1 MKLST
6 KLKIVALS
14 LVAAFGA
21 GLVYYANAETID
33 NTRDCDKYAVV
44 YCGTMSV
51 QEMRERY
58 FNKGVST
65 IYGAFGISYEMLSGN
80 YANGA
85 VYRNGEVR
93 LDNGTVVATNARTAI
108 RNISGGTPIS
118 GTDAKVVPA
127 SRMGSAQRAFIRL
140 DEQGR
145 FKFAIMAPCGNPVVA
160 TNVVVPPKPKPQPVA
175 TCKAL
180 DQPVIN
186 RQTNTVALKAHATVE
201 NGATVKSY
209 TFSITDAS
217 GKEVFSRSNTT
228 SALTSETSAT
238 IKEAGTYTARVTV
251 TTSLGDRTSNDCVK
265 QFTIQPETPKANPG
279 IKIEKKVDGLKH
291 KTVQVGNEFPYQVT
305 VTNTGNVDLKNAV
318 VTDNAPQGVTFLKAS
333 EGTLQN
339 NTWKATIAELKQGA
353 SKTFTI
359 TATIKEQVTGK
370 VVNTACV
377 DTPEIPGDKDGCDN
391 ATVDVPEKV
400 EACNVQTGVIEKVEK
415 GKENTPPYTTD
426 LSKCEKI
433 KVCDVTTKTIR
444 EVTKKEAED
453 TKRFVGID
461 SEECNP
467 KPTTP
472 TPPTPTALPRTG
484 MTDMVLGGLGLGALV
499 TSALAYVASR
509 RHL

>member
-145 FKFAIMAPCGNPVVA
+145 FKFAIMTPCGNPVVA

-279 IKIEKKVDGLKH
+279 IKIEKKVDGVKH

-333 EGTLQN
+333 EGTLR
-339 NTWKATIAELKQGA
+339 T
-353 SKTFTI
+353 
-359 TATIKEQVTGK
+359 
-370 VVNTACV
+370 
-377 DTPEIPGDKDGCDN
+377 IPGKQQLLN
-391 ATVDVPEKV
+391 SSRVHQRPLPSRQPSKNKLPVKSS
-400 EACNVQTGVIEKVEK
+400 
-415 GKENTPPYTTD
+415 TPPALIPQRFLATKTA
-426 LSKCEKI
+426 
-433 KVCDVTTKTIR
+433 VTTQPSMYQ
-444 EVTKKEAED
+444 KKSRPA
-453 TKRFVGID
+453 TSKLASSRKSKRA
-461 SEECNP
+461 
-467 KPTTP
+467 KRTRHHTP
-472 TPPTPTALPRTG
+472 LI
-484 MTDMVLGGLGLGALV
+484 
-499 TSALAYVASR
+499 
-509 RHL
+509 